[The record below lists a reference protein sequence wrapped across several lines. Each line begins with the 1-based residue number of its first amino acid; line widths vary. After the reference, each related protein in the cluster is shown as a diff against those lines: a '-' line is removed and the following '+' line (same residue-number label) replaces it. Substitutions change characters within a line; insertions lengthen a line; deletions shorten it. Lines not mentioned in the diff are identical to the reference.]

1 MDKIYRR
8 PTQTD
13 GAEKKKKN
21 EKNRTRSVIVNFRV
35 SPEEKA
41 LIDARIAATGMTRAD
56 FFIQSCLYQKILVK
70 GNIRTFT
77 EMEKAIS
84 DIADA
89 VDLNPNLSALE
100 SEQAETLKTIIEILD
115 CRFRKE

>member
-8 PTQTD
+8 PTQTA

-21 EKNRTRSVIVNFRV
+21 EKHRTRNVIVNFRV
-35 SPEEKA
+35 SPAEKA
-41 LIDARIAATGMTRAD
+41 LIDARIAATGMTRSD

-77 EMEKAIS
+77 EMGKAIS
-84 DIADA
+84 DITDE
-89 VDLNPNLSALE
+89 VNLKHDLLALE
-100 SEQAETLKTIIEILD
+100 PEQAETLKTIIEILNG
-115 CRFRKE
+115 RFRKE